1 MWVKY
6 LRHGEPVE
14 QRASDTT
21 SAMEHRP
28 KDEGSQDREGDEV
41 KYLRPVE
48 AEHRR
53 GDGAETGGRAAEGI
67 REREGDTPA
76 PMEQRPGGGDGAETR
91 RRRCTLGFSRIA
103 VSARRW
109 SREQPPDVSGGVEG
123 FLIARGGREDRVF
136 SNSVVPESGLS
147 V

>member
-28 KDEGSQDREGDEV
+28 EDEGSRDREGDEV

-91 RRRCTLGFSRIA
+91 RRRCTLGLGFSRIA

-109 SREQPPDVSGGVEG
+109 SREQPPP
-123 FLIARGGREDRVF
+123 ARRLEEWRVF
-136 SNSVVPESGLS
+136 
-147 V
+147 

>member
-28 KDEGSQDREGDEV
+28 EDEGSRDREGDEV

-67 REREGDTPA
+67 QEREGDAPA
-76 PMEQRPGGGDGAETR
+76 PMEQRPGGGDV
-91 RRRCTLGFSRIA
+91 L
-103 VSARRW
+103 
-109 SREQPPDVSGGVEG
+109 
-123 FLIARGGREDRVF
+123 
-136 SNSVVPESGLS
+136 
-147 V
+147 

>member
-6 LRHGEPVE
+6 LRHDEPVE
-14 QRASDTT
+14 QRASDTA

-28 KDEGSQDREGDEV
+28 EDEGSRDREGDEV

-48 AEHRR
+48 AEHKR
-53 GDGAETGGRAAEGI
+53 GDGAETGSRGEPGVGGRRA
-67 REREGDTPA
+67 
-76 PMEQRPGGGDGAETR
+76 DGAETR

-123 FLIARGGREDRVF
+123 FLNR
-136 SNSVVPESGLS
+136 
-147 V
+147 

>member
-28 KDEGSQDREGDEV
+28 EDEGSRDREGDEV

-48 AEHRR
+48 AEHGR
-53 GDGAETGGRAAEGI
+53 GDGAKTGGRATEGI

-76 PMEQRPGGGDGAETR
+76 PMEQRPGGGDGAQTR

-109 SREQPPDVSGGVEG
+109 SRNSRQTILEEW
-123 FLIARGGREDRVF
+123 RVF
-136 SNSVVPESGLS
+136 
-147 V
+147 

>member
-1 MWVKY
+1 
-6 LRHGEPVE
+6 
-14 QRASDTT
+14 
-21 SAMEHRP
+21 MEHRP

-91 RRRCTLGFSRIA
+91 RRRCTLGFSRIV

-109 SREQPPDVSGGVEG
+109 SREQPPDDSGGVEG

-136 SNSVVPESGLS
+136 STSVVPESGLS